1 MEMSFGSRLKH
12 AWNAFTGNV
21 QINYRDLGINS
32 SYRVDRP
39 RMSRGN
45 ERSIVT
51 SVYNR
56 IALDVAALN
65 IQHVRLDENG
75 RFLSVIDDGLNNC
88 LTLEANV
95 DQTARSFI
103 QDVVISMF
111 DEGSVA
117 IVPVETTTDPNVSG
131 SYDIQSLRV
140 GQILDWYPQHIRAR
154 VYNEQTGRK
163 EDIVVPKS
171 TVAIIENPLYAVI
184 NEPNSTMQRLIRKLN
199 LLDVIDEQS
208 GSGKLDLIIQ
218 LPYIIKT
225 EARRQQAESRRKDI
239 ENQLSGSK
247 YGIAYTDGTE
257 RITQL
262 NRSVNNNLMSQ
273 IEYLTS
279 MLYSQLGITQSI
291 LDGTADEKTMLNY
304 NNRTVE
310 PIISAI
316 VDEMKRKFLTKTAR
330 SQRQSILFFRD
341 PLKLV
346 PVNDIAE
353 IADKFTRN
361 EIMTSNEIRQ
371 IIGMKPSNDPKA
383 DELRNKNLNSSSE
396 ENHSLSLDEEDAYS
410 EEQMTQEDYDA
421 AINDLDDLD
430 AQLDELEAELNED
443 EDELQHYASPYYDP
457 VKAHE
462 YYLRTRKLKDRR
474 STANL
479 NEEGKTAARYVRE
492 QLSNERKQKVE
503 SHREQTVS
511 KIDSL
516 REQKNAKIESHKN
529 AMQAKIDD
537 LRKMLKGM
545 GKEEKARNKERIYSL
560 IGSLREE
567 NKEMRRQLSEDFKY
581 DSSSLRTDHK
591 NERSR
596 LKEEYDEKYIQE
608 LDKIR
613 SESKFQKTSKRKSK
627 K

>member
-1 MEMSFGSRLKH
+1 MEMSFGSRLKY
-12 AWNAFTGNV
+12 AWNAFTGNI
-21 QINYRDLGINS
+21 QMNYRDLGM
-32 SYRVDRP
+32 SYPYRADRP

-65 IQHVRLDENG
+65 VQHVRLDENG

-95 DQTARSFI
+95 DQTARSFV

-117 IVPVETTTDPNVSG
+117 IVPVDTTTDPNVSG

-140 GQILDWYPQHIRAR
+140 GQILDWYPQYIRAR

-163 EDIVVPKS
+163 EDIVVSKS
-171 TVAIIENPLYAVI
+171 AVAIIENPLYAVI

-218 LPYIIKT
+218 LPYVIKT
-225 EARRQQAESRRKDI
+225 EARRQQAENRRKDI

-257 RITQL
+257 HITQL

-304 NNRTVE
+304 NNRTIE

-330 SQRQSILFFRD
+330 SQHQSISFFRD
-341 PLKLV
+341 PFKLV

-371 IIGMKPSNDPKA
+371 VIGMKPSEDPRA
-383 DELRNKNLNSSSE
+383 DELRNKNLSAPSGSNQQSE
-396 ENHSLSLDEEDAYS
+396 EMPIAEANSVGDSAS
-410 EEQMTQEDYDA
+410 
-421 AINDLDDLD
+421 DLDDKI
-430 AQLDELEAELNED
+430 
-443 EDELQHYASPYYDP
+443 S
-457 VKAHE
+457 
-462 YYLRTRKLKDRR
+462 
-474 STANL
+474 
-479 NEEGKTAARYVRE
+479 
-492 QLSNERKQKVE
+492 KQ
-503 SHREQTVS
+503 
-511 KIDSL
+511 
-516 REQKNAKIESHKN
+516 
-529 AMQAKIDD
+529 
-537 LRKMLKGM
+537 
-545 GKEEKARNKERIYSL
+545 
-560 IGSLREE
+560 
-567 NKEMRRQLSEDFKY
+567 
-581 DSSSLRTDHK
+581 
-591 NERSR
+591 
-596 LKEEYDEKYIQE
+596 
-608 LDKIR
+608 
-613 SESKFQKTSKRKSK
+613 KSK

>member
-12 AWNAFTGNV
+12 AWNAFSGNA
-21 QINYRDLGINS
+21 QMNYRDLGMS
-32 SYRVDRP
+32 YSYRADRP
-39 RMSRGN
+39 RLTRGN

-65 IQHVRLDENG
+65 IQHVRLDKNG
-75 RFLSVIDDGLNNC
+75 RFLSVIEDGLNNC

-117 IVPVETTTDPNVSG
+117 IVPVDTTTDPNVSG
-131 SYDIQSLRV
+131 SYDIQTMRV
-140 GQILDWYPQHIRAR
+140 GQILDWYPQHIRIR
-154 VYNEQTGRK
+154 LYNEQTGQK
-163 EDIVVPKS
+163 QDVVLPKS
-171 TVAIIENPLYAVI
+171 AVAIIENPLYAVI

-218 LPYIIKT
+218 LPYVIKT
-225 EARRQQAESRRKDI
+225 EARRQQAEARRKDI
-239 ENQLSGSK
+239 ESQLSGTK

-304 NNRTVE
+304 NNRTIE
-310 PIISAI
+310 PIIAAI

-330 SQRQSILFFRD
+330 SQHQSISYFKD
-341 PLKLV
+341 PFKLV
-346 PVNDIAE
+346 PVNEIAE

-371 IIGMKPSNDPKA
+371 VIGMKPSDDPGA
-383 DELRNKNLNSSSE
+383 DELRNKNLSAPAESKTEEVESPSE
-396 ENHSLSLDEEDAYS
+396 DEEAS
-410 EEQMTQEDYDA
+410 
-421 AINDLDDLD
+421 DLDDI
-430 AQLDELEAELNED
+430 A
-443 EDELQHYASPYYDP
+443 
-457 VKAHE
+457 
-462 YYLRTRKLKDRR
+462 
-474 STANL
+474 
-479 NEEGKTAARYVRE
+479 
-492 QLSNERKQKVE
+492 
-503 SHREQTVS
+503 
-511 KIDSL
+511 
-516 REQKNAKIESHKN
+516 
-529 AMQAKIDD
+529 
-537 LRKMLKGM
+537 
-545 GKEEKARNKERIYSL
+545 
-560 IGSLREE
+560 
-567 NKEMRRQLSEDFKY
+567 
-581 DSSSLRTDHK
+581 
-591 NERSR
+591 
-596 LKEEYDEKYIQE
+596 
-608 LDKIR
+608 
-613 SESKFQKTSKRKSK
+613 KRKSIK
-627 K
+627 

>member
-12 AWNAFTGNV
+12 AWNAFTGNI
-21 QINYRDLGINS
+21 QMNYRDLGM
-32 SYRVDRP
+32 SYPYRADRP

-65 IQHVRLDENG
+65 VQHVRLDENG

-111 DEGSVA
+111 DEGSIA
-117 IVPVETTTDPNVSG
+117 IVPVDTTTDPNVSG

-140 GQILDWYPQHIRAR
+140 GQILDWYPQYIRTR

-171 TVAIIENPLYAVI
+171 AVAIIENPLYAVI

-218 LPYIIKT
+218 LPYVIKT
-225 EARRQQAESRRKDI
+225 EARRQQAENRRKDI
-239 ENQLSGSK
+239 ESQLSGSK

-257 RITQL
+257 HITQL

-304 NNRTVE
+304 NNRTIE

-330 SQRQSILFFRD
+330 SQRQSISFFRD
-341 PLKLV
+341 PFKLV
-346 PVNDIAE
+346 PVNEIAE

-371 IIGMKPSNDPKA
+371 VVGMKPSDDSRA
-383 DELRNKNLNSSSE
+383 DELRNKNLSEPSGSDQQSE
-396 ENHSLSLDEEDAYS
+396 EAPITTDNSVEESAS
-410 EEQMTQEDYDA
+410 
-421 AINDLDDLD
+421 DLDDKI
-430 AQLDELEAELNED
+430 
-443 EDELQHYASPYYDP
+443 S
-457 VKAHE
+457 
-462 YYLRTRKLKDRR
+462 
-474 STANL
+474 
-479 NEEGKTAARYVRE
+479 
-492 QLSNERKQKVE
+492 KQ
-503 SHREQTVS
+503 
-511 KIDSL
+511 
-516 REQKNAKIESHKN
+516 
-529 AMQAKIDD
+529 
-537 LRKMLKGM
+537 
-545 GKEEKARNKERIYSL
+545 
-560 IGSLREE
+560 
-567 NKEMRRQLSEDFKY
+567 
-581 DSSSLRTDHK
+581 
-591 NERSR
+591 
-596 LKEEYDEKYIQE
+596 
-608 LDKIR
+608 
-613 SESKFQKTSKRKSK
+613 KSK

>member
-12 AWNAFTGNV
+12 AWNAFTGNI
-21 QINYRDLGINS
+21 QMNYRDLGM
-32 SYRVDRP
+32 SYPYRADRP

-65 IQHVRLDENG
+65 VQHVRLDENG

-117 IVPVETTTDPNVSG
+117 IVPVDTTTDPNVSG

-140 GQILDWYPQHIRAR
+140 GQILDWYPQYIRTR

-171 TVAIIENPLYAVI
+171 AVAIIENPLYAVI

-208 GSGKLDLIIQ
+208 GSGKLDLILQ
-218 LPYIIKT
+218 LPYVIKT
-225 EARRQQAESRRKDI
+225 EARRQQAENRRKDI
-239 ENQLSGSK
+239 ESQLSGSK

-257 RITQL
+257 HITQL

-304 NNRTVE
+304 NNRTIE

-330 SQRQSILFFRD
+330 SQRQSISFFRD
-341 PLKLV
+341 PFKLV
-346 PVNDIAE
+346 PVNEIAE

-371 IIGMKPSNDPKA
+371 VIGMKPSDDPRA
-383 DELRNKNLNSSSE
+383 DELRNKNLSEPSGSDQQSE
-396 ENHSLSLDEEDAYS
+396 EAPITTDNSVEESAS
-410 EEQMTQEDYDA
+410 
-421 AINDLDDLD
+421 DLDDKI
-430 AQLDELEAELNED
+430 
-443 EDELQHYASPYYDP
+443 S
-457 VKAHE
+457 
-462 YYLRTRKLKDRR
+462 
-474 STANL
+474 
-479 NEEGKTAARYVRE
+479 
-492 QLSNERKQKVE
+492 KQ
-503 SHREQTVS
+503 
-511 KIDSL
+511 
-516 REQKNAKIESHKN
+516 
-529 AMQAKIDD
+529 
-537 LRKMLKGM
+537 
-545 GKEEKARNKERIYSL
+545 
-560 IGSLREE
+560 
-567 NKEMRRQLSEDFKY
+567 
-581 DSSSLRTDHK
+581 
-591 NERSR
+591 
-596 LKEEYDEKYIQE
+596 
-608 LDKIR
+608 
-613 SESKFQKTSKRKSK
+613 KSK
-627 K
+627 KEGGNSK

>member
-21 QINYRDLGINS
+21 QINYRDLGMS
-32 SYRVDRP
+32 YSYRADRP
-39 RMSRGN
+39 RLTRGN

-65 IQHVRLDENG
+65 FQHIRLDENG
-75 RFLSVIDDGLNNC
+75 RFLSVIEDGLNNC
-88 LTLEANV
+88 LTLEANI

-117 IVPVETTTDPNVSG
+117 IVPVDTTTDPNVSG
-131 SYDIQSLRV
+131 SYDIQTMRV
-140 GQILDWYPQHIRAR
+140 GQILDWYPQYIRVR
-154 VYNEQTGRK
+154 LYNEQTGKK

-171 TVAIIENPLYAVI
+171 ATAIIENPLYAVI

-218 LPYIIKT
+218 LPYVIKT
-225 EARRQQAESRRKDI
+225 EARRQQAENRRKDI
-239 ENQLSGSK
+239 ENQLSGTK

-304 NNRTVE
+304 NNRTIE
-310 PIISAI
+310 PIASAI
-316 VDEMKRKFLTKTAR
+316 VGEMKRKFLTKTAR
-330 SQRQSILFFRD
+330 SQLQSISFFRD
-341 PLKLV
+341 PFKLV
-346 PVNDIAE
+346 PVNEIAE

-371 IIGMKPSNDPKA
+371 VIGMKPSDDPRA
-383 DELRNKNLNSSSE
+383 DELRNKNLSAPSEDKVPNSEVQLNDENE
-396 ENHSLSLDEEDAYS
+396 EAS
-410 EEQMTQEDYDA
+410 
-421 AINDLDDLD
+421 DLDGKIPK
-430 AQLDELEAELNED
+430 QN
-443 EDELQHYASPYYDP
+443 
-457 VKAHE
+457 
-462 YYLRTRKLKDRR
+462 RR
-474 STANL
+474 S
-479 NEEGKTAARYVRE
+479 
-492 QLSNERKQKVE
+492 
-503 SHREQTVS
+503 
-511 KIDSL
+511 
-516 REQKNAKIESHKN
+516 
-529 AMQAKIDD
+529 
-537 LRKMLKGM
+537 
-545 GKEEKARNKERIYSL
+545 KEEI
-560 IGSLREE
+560 
-567 NKEMRRQLSEDFKY
+567 Q
-581 DSSSLRTDHK
+581 
-591 NERSR
+591 NE
-596 LKEEYDEKYIQE
+596 
-608 LDKIR
+608 
-613 SESKFQKTSKRKSK
+613 
-627 K
+627 

>member
-12 AWNAFTGNV
+12 AWNAFTGNI
-21 QINYRDLGINS
+21 QMNYRDLGMS
-32 SYRVDRP
+32 YSYRADRP

-65 IQHVRLDENG
+65 VQHVRLDENG

-117 IVPVETTTDPNVSG
+117 IVPVDTTTDPNVSG

-140 GQILDWYPQHIRAR
+140 GQILDWYPQYIRTR

-171 TVAIIENPLYAVI
+171 AVAIIENPLYAVI

-218 LPYIIKT
+218 LPYVIKT
-225 EARRQQAESRRKDI
+225 EARRQQAENRRKDI
-239 ENQLSGSK
+239 ESQLSGSK

-257 RITQL
+257 HITQL

-304 NNRTVE
+304 NNRTIE

-330 SQRQSILFFRD
+330 SQRQSISFFRD
-341 PLKLV
+341 PFKLV
-346 PVNDIAE
+346 PVNEIAE

-371 IIGMKPSNDPKA
+371 VVGMKPSDDPRA
-383 DELRNKNLNSSSE
+383 DELRNKNLSEPSGSDQQSE
-396 ENHSLSLDEEDAYS
+396 EMPITEVNSAEESAS
-410 EEQMTQEDYDA
+410 
-421 AINDLDDLD
+421 DLDDKI
-430 AQLDELEAELNED
+430 
-443 EDELQHYASPYYDP
+443 S
-457 VKAHE
+457 
-462 YYLRTRKLKDRR
+462 
-474 STANL
+474 
-479 NEEGKTAARYVRE
+479 
-492 QLSNERKQKVE
+492 KQ
-503 SHREQTVS
+503 
-511 KIDSL
+511 
-516 REQKNAKIESHKN
+516 
-529 AMQAKIDD
+529 
-537 LRKMLKGM
+537 
-545 GKEEKARNKERIYSL
+545 
-560 IGSLREE
+560 
-567 NKEMRRQLSEDFKY
+567 
-581 DSSSLRTDHK
+581 
-591 NERSR
+591 
-596 LKEEYDEKYIQE
+596 
-608 LDKIR
+608 
-613 SESKFQKTSKRKSK
+613 KSK

>member
-12 AWNAFTGNV
+12 AWNAFTGNI
-21 QINYRDLGINS
+21 QMNYRDLGMS
-32 SYRVDRP
+32 YSYRADRP

-65 IQHVRLDENG
+65 VQHVRLDENG

-117 IVPVETTTDPNVSG
+117 IVPVDTMTDPNVSG

-140 GQILDWYPQHIRAR
+140 GQILDWYPQYIRTR

-171 TVAIIENPLYAVI
+171 AVAIIENPLYAVI

-218 LPYIIKT
+218 LPYVIKT
-225 EARRQQAESRRKDI
+225 EARRQQAENRRKDI
-239 ENQLSGSK
+239 ESQLSGSK

-257 RITQL
+257 HITQL

-304 NNRTVE
+304 NNRTIE

-330 SQRQSILFFRD
+330 SQRQSISFFRD
-341 PLKLV
+341 PFKLV
-346 PVNDIAE
+346 PVNEIAE

-371 IIGMKPSNDPKA
+371 VVGMKPSDDPRA
-383 DELRNKNLNSSSE
+383 DKLRNKNLSEPSGSDQQSE
-396 ENHSLSLDEEDAYS
+396 EAPITTDNSVEESAS
-410 EEQMTQEDYDA
+410 
-421 AINDLDDLD
+421 DLDDKI
-430 AQLDELEAELNED
+430 
-443 EDELQHYASPYYDP
+443 S
-457 VKAHE
+457 
-462 YYLRTRKLKDRR
+462 
-474 STANL
+474 
-479 NEEGKTAARYVRE
+479 
-492 QLSNERKQKVE
+492 KQ
-503 SHREQTVS
+503 
-511 KIDSL
+511 
-516 REQKNAKIESHKN
+516 
-529 AMQAKIDD
+529 
-537 LRKMLKGM
+537 
-545 GKEEKARNKERIYSL
+545 
-560 IGSLREE
+560 
-567 NKEMRRQLSEDFKY
+567 
-581 DSSSLRTDHK
+581 
-591 NERSR
+591 
-596 LKEEYDEKYIQE
+596 
-608 LDKIR
+608 
-613 SESKFQKTSKRKSK
+613 KSK

>member
-12 AWNAFTGNV
+12 AWNAFNGST
-21 QINYRDLGINS
+21 QMDYRNLGM
-32 SYRVDRP
+32 SYTYRADRP
-39 RMSRGN
+39 RLSRGN

-56 IALDVAALN
+56 IALDVAALK
-65 IQHVRLDENG
+65 IQHIRLDENE
-75 RFLSVIDDGLNNC
+75 RFISVIQDGLNNC
-88 LTLEANV
+88 LTVEANI
-95 DQTARSFI
+95 DQTARAFI

-117 IVPVETTTDPNVSG
+117 IVPVDTTTNPNITG
-131 SYDIQSLRV
+131 SYDIQSMRV
-140 GQILDWYPQHIRAR
+140 GQILDWYPMHVRVR
-154 VYNEQTGRK
+154 VYNELSGKK

-171 TVAIIENPLYAVI
+171 IVAIVENPLYAVI

-218 LPYIIKT
+218 LPYVIKT
-225 EARRQQAESRRKDI
+225 EARRQQAENRRKDI
-239 ENQLSGSK
+239 EGQLAGSK

-304 NNRTVE
+304 NNRTIE

-330 SQRQSILFFRD
+330 SQLQSISFFRD
-341 PLKLV
+341 PFKLV

-371 IIGMKPSNDPKA
+371 VVGMKPSDDPRA
-383 DELRNKNLNSSSE
+383 DELRNKNLSAPSESTSETPVVSE
-396 ENHSLSLDEEDAYS
+396 EMVDE
-410 EEQMTQEDYDA
+410 
-421 AINDLDDLD
+421 
-430 AQLDELEAELNED
+430 
-443 EDELQHYASPYYDP
+443 P
-457 VKAHE
+457 K
-462 YYLRTRKLKDRR
+462 
-474 STANL
+474 
-479 NEEGKTAARYVRE
+479 
-492 QLSNERKQKVE
+492 
-503 SHREQTVS
+503 
-511 KIDSL
+511 
-516 REQKNAKIESHKN
+516 
-529 AMQAKIDD
+529 
-537 LRKMLKGM
+537 
-545 GKEEKARNKERIYSL
+545 
-560 IGSLREE
+560 
-567 NKEMRRQLSEDFKY
+567 
-581 DSSSLRTDHK
+581 
-591 NERSR
+591 
-596 LKEEYDEKYIQE
+596 
-608 LDKIR
+608 
-613 SESKFQKTSKRKSK
+613 
-627 K
+627 